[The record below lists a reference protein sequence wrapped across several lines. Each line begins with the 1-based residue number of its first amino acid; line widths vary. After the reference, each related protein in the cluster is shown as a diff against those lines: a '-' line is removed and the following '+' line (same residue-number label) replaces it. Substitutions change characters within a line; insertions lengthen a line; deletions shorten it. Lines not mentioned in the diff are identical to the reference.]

1 MQEVRGSSPLS
12 PTTSLPIPVTTT
24 TQNVIKLEIDS
35 RSLEAGEGTTLGE
48 LFSKSY
54 PEGFG
59 RGVAARLNGKIVD
72 FHTPIRESGRLE
84 LLPINSP
91 EGVQVLRHSTAHL
104 MASAV
109 LKLFPEAKFA
119 IGPAIDE
126 GFYYDFQVDRPFQP
140 EDLAQIEEW
149 MHKIAEEDH
158 PFVRHEL
165 NRADAMAEFRE
176 KQEPFKVELL
186 EGIPDDT
193 VSTYTHSFFTDL
205 CRGPHVPRT
214 RVLKSFKLLSVAGAY
229 WRGDSNRPMLQR
241 IYGTAFASKEL
252 LNKHLARLEE
262 AKKRDHRKLGQELD
276 LYSIH
281 EEAGGGLIFWHPH
294 GAAMRRVIEDFWKE
308 EHLKRDY
315 QLVNT
320 PHIAQVDLW
329 EQSGHTNFYR
339 DNMYFMKVEEK
350 EYVLK
355 PMNCPF
361 HVLIYKRRKNSYRDL
376 PIRLAELG
384 TVYRLEKSGVLH
396 GLARVRG
403 FTQDD
408 AHIFCTR
415 EQVEGEL
422 AQVLEFVRF
431 MLDTFGFKD
440 YQVDLS
446 VRDPKRKD
454 DYMGS
459 DEDWALA
466 EGALERVVRAS
477 GLGYHRAEGEAVF
490 YGPKIDIKLTDAI
503 GRTWQCSTIQFDFNL
518 PRRFH
523 VNYVASDGQEHQVF
537 MIHRALLGSMERFF
551 ATLIEHYGGDFPVWL
566 APVQAKVITIADAQ
580 IPYAEEIRRLL
591 LDRGVRVEADL
602 REEKMGAKIRDA
614 EMLKIPYMLVL
625 GRREVEERTVSL
637 RTRHKA
643 TQDTLKLEEFVEK
656 VVAESASRK

>member
-1 MQEVRGSSPLS
+1 MT
-12 PTTSLPIPVTTT
+12 TTS
-24 TQNVIKLEIDS
+24 QNVKLEIDG
-35 RSLEAGEGTTLGE
+35 RSLEGPEGSTIGALMRDQ
-48 LFSKSY
+48 Y

-59 RGVAARLNGKIVD
+59 RGVVAKLNGRVVD
-72 FHTPIRESGRLE
+72 FHTPIRESGSLE
-84 LLPINSP
+84 LLSLHSP
-91 EGVQVLRHSTAHL
+91 EALQVLRHSTAHL

-109 LKLFPEAKFA
+109 LKLFPNAKLA
-119 IGPAIDE
+119 IGPAIED

-149 MHKIAEEDH
+149 MRKIAEEDH
-158 PFVRHEL
+158 PFVRAEM
-165 NRADAMAEFRE
+165 NRSEAILQYKD
-176 KQEPFKVELL
+176 KDEPFKVELL
-186 EGIPDDT
+186 ERIPDET

-214 RVLKSFKLLSVAGAY
+214 RVIKSFKLLSVAGAY
-229 WRGDSNRPMLQR
+229 WRGDSTRPMLQR
-241 IYGTAFASKEL
+241 IYGTAFPSKDL
-252 LNKHLARLEE
+252 LKEHLARLEE

-294 GAAMRRVIEDFWKE
+294 GAAMRRVIEDFWKD
-308 EHLKRDY
+308 EHLKRGY

-329 EQSGHTNFYR
+329 EQSGHTGFYR
-339 DNMYFMKVEEK
+339 ENMYFMEVDEK

-361 HVLIYKRRKNSYRDL
+361 HVLIFKRRKNSYRDL

-408 AHIFCTR
+408 AHLFCTR
-415 EQVEGEL
+415 DQVEPEL
-422 AQVLEFVRF
+422 KQVLDFVRY

-446 VRDPKRKD
+446 VRDPSRKQ

-459 DEDWALA
+459 DEEWALA
-466 EGALERVVRAS
+466 EGALERVVKAS
-477 GLGYHRAEGEAVF
+477 GLAYHRAVGEAVF

-503 GRTWQCSTIQFDFNL
+503 GRSWQCSTIQFDFNL
-518 PRRFH
+518 PRRFD
-523 VNYVASDGQEHQVF
+523 VKYVGSDGQEHQVF

-551 ATLIEHYGGDFPVWL
+551 ATLIEHFGGDFPVWL
-566 APVQAKVITIADAQ
+566 APVQVKLLTIADAQ
-580 IPYAEEIRRLL
+580 IAYAEEIRRTL
-591 LDRGVRVEADL
+591 LDRGIRVEADL
-602 REEKMGAKIRDA
+602 REEKIGAKIRDA

-625 GRREVEERTVSL
+625 GKREVEERTVSF
-637 RTRHKA
+637 RSRHKGSEGS
-643 TQDTLKLEEFVEK
+643 LKLEEFVEK
-656 VVAESASRK
+656 VVAESAART

>member
-1 MQEVRGSSPLS
+1 M
-12 PTTSLPIPVTTT
+12 
-24 TQNVIKLEIDS
+24 KLEMDG
-35 RSLEAGEGTTLGE
+35 RSLEASEGTTLGE
-48 LFSKSY
+48 LFAKSFR
-54 PEGFG
+54 EGFKQG
-59 RGVAARLNGKIVD
+59 IAAKLNGKVVD

-84 LLPINSP
+84 LIPLDSP
-91 EGVQVLRHSTAHL
+91 EGLQVLRHSTAHL

-109 LKLFPEAKFA
+109 VKLFPSAKLA
-119 IGPAIDE
+119 IGPAIEE

-140 EDLAQIEEW
+140 EDLEQIESW

-158 PFVRHEL
+158 PFVRGEMK
-165 NRADAMAEFRE
+165 RADALREFLA

-186 EGIPDDT
+186 EGISDET

-229 WRGDSNRPMLQR
+229 WRGDSSRPMLQR
-241 IYGTAFASKEL
+241 IYGTAFPTKDL
-252 LNKHLARLEE
+252 LQQHLARIEE
-262 AKKRDHRKLGQELD
+262 AKKRDHRKLGHELD
-276 LYSIH
+276 LYSVH
-281 EEAGGGLIFWHPH
+281 EEAGGGLIFWLPH
-294 GAAMRRVIEDFWKE
+294 GAAMRRVIEDFWKD
-308 EHLKRDY
+308 EHLRRGY
-315 QLVNT
+315 QIVNT

-329 EQSGHTNFYR
+329 QRSGHTDFYR
-339 DNMYFMKVEEK
+339 ENMYFLQADEK

-361 HVLIYKRRKNSYRDL
+361 HVLIFKRRKNSYRDL

-408 AHIFCTR
+408 AHLFCTR
-415 EQVEGEL
+415 DQVESEL
-422 AQVLEFVRF
+422 AQVLDFSRF
-431 MLDTFGFKD
+431 MLQTFGFTQ

-446 VRDPKRKD
+446 VRDPKRKQ

-459 DEDWALA
+459 DDDWALA
-466 EGALERVVRAS
+466 EGALERVVKAS
-477 GLGYHRAEGEAVF
+477 GLPYHRAEGEAVF

-503 GRTWQCSTIQFDFNL
+503 GRAWQCATIQFDFNL
-518 PRRFH
+518 PRRFD
-523 VNYVASDGQEHQVF
+523 VNYVGSDGQEHQVF

-566 APVQAKVITIADAQ
+566 APVQVRLITIADAQ
-580 IPYAEEIRRLL
+580 IPYAEEIRRIL
-591 LDRGVRVEADL
+591 LDRGIRVEADL

-614 EMLKIPYMLVL
+614 ELLKIPYMLVL
-625 GRREVEERTVSL
+625 GRREAEERTVSV
-637 RTRHKA
+637 RSRHKGNEGA
-643 TQDTLKLEEFVEK
+643 VKLEEFVEK
-656 VVAESASRK
+656 VVAESEARQ

>member
-1 MQEVRGSSPLS
+1 M
-12 PTTSLPIPVTTT
+12 TMTS
-24 TQNVIKLEIDS
+24 QNVKLEIDG
-35 RSLEAGEGTTLGE
+35 RSFETPEGTTLGA
-48 LFSKSY
+48 LFGSQY

-59 RGVAARLNGKIVD
+59 KGIAAKLNGKVVD
-72 FHTPIRESGRLE
+72 FHTPVHESGRLE
-84 LLPINSP
+84 LLQLNSP
-91 EGVQVLRHSTAHL
+91 EGLRVLRHSTAHL

-109 LKLFPEAKFA
+109 LKLFPNAKLA
-119 IGPAIDE
+119 IGPAIDD

-149 MHKIAEEDH
+149 MKTIAEEDH
-158 PFVRHEL
+158 PFVRAEL
-165 NRADAMAEFRE
+165 KRSDAMREYRE
-176 KQEPFKVELL
+176 KDESFKVELL
-186 EGIPDDT
+186 EGIPDET

-205 CRGPHVPRT
+205 CKGPHVPRT
-214 RVLKSFKLLSVAGAY
+214 RVIKSFKLLSVAGAY
-229 WRGDSNRPMLQR
+229 WRGDSTRPMLQR
-241 IYGTAFASKEL
+241 IYGTAFPSKDL
-252 LNKHLARLEE
+252 LKQHLARLEE

-294 GAAMRRVIEDFWKE
+294 GAAMRRVIEDFWKD
-308 EHLKRDY
+308 EHVRRGY

-339 DNMYFMKVEEK
+339 ENMYFMEVDEK

-361 HVLIYKRRKNSYRDL
+361 HVLIFKRRKNSYRDL

-408 AHIFCTR
+408 AHLFCTR
-415 EQVEGEL
+415 EQVETEL
-422 AQVLEFVRF
+422 TRVLEFVRF

-446 VRDPKRKD
+446 VRDPSRTQ

-459 DEDWALA
+459 DEEWALA
-466 EGALERVVRAS
+466 EGALERVVKSS
-477 GLGYHRAEGEAVF
+477 GLAYHRATGEAVF

-503 GRTWQCSTIQFDFNL
+503 GRSWQCSTIQFDFNL
-518 PRRFH
+518 PRRFD
-523 VNYVASDGQEHQVF
+523 VKYVGSDGQEHQVF

-566 APVQAKVITIADAQ
+566 APVQVKLLTIADAQ
-580 IPYAEEIRRLL
+580 IPYAEEIRRLF
-591 LDRGVRVEADL
+591 LDRGIRVEADL
-602 REEKMGAKIRDA
+602 REEKIGAKIRDA

-625 GRREVEERTVSL
+625 GKRELEERTVTFRS
-637 RTRHKA
+637 RHKGSEGS
-643 TQDTLKLEEFVEK
+643 LKLEEFLEK
-656 VVAESASRK
+656 LVAEEKTRK